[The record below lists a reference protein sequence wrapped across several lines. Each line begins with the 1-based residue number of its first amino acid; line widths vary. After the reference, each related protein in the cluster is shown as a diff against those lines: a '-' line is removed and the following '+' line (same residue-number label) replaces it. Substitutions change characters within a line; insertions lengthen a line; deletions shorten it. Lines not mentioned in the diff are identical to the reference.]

1 MTNEDRYR
9 ALALDCTRLAGAIGD
24 PQSRLALLEM
34 AQAWLKL
41 ADQAQKNS
49 QTDLATPAGSSNG

>member
-1 MTNEDRYR
+1 VSNEDRYR
-9 ALALDCTRLAGAIGD
+9 ALALDCTRLAAVIGD

-41 ADQAQKNS
+41 ADHAQKNGEA
-49 QTDLATPAGSSNG
+49 DLVYETPER